1 MLLLSLSVFFEA
13 IVVLHGSRDCHP
25 PILNFIAKKRQI
37 ITGFRG
43 EQNERV
49 QSGTNAELEEENLY
63 YILHIHR
70 EGVTPL
76 FQ

>member
-13 IVVLHGSRDCHP
+13 VVVLHGSRDCHP

-49 QSGTNAELEEENLY
+49 QSGTNAELEEENL
-63 YILHIHR
+63 
-70 EGVTPL
+70 
-76 FQ
+76 